1 MHGAFSGIARALD
14 QALED
19 RAIGRTILFAL
30 LELEGLFGEGPQLG
44 AEG

>member
-1 MHGAFSGIARALD
+1 MFGAPLGIARTLD

-19 RAIGRTILFAL
+19 GAIGRAILFAL
-30 LELEGLFGEGPQLG
+30 LELEGLFGESPQLG